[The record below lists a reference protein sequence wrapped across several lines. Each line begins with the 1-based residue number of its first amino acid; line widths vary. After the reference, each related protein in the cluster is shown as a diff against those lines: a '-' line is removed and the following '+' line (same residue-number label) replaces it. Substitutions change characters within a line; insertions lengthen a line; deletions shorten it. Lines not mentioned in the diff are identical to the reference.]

1 MKQYVRFKIEH
12 PECLLLFRM
21 GDFYELFGTD
31 AQVAHEALGI
41 TLTERTKGMPMAG
54 VPHHSMEGYLR
65 RLVEGGHR
73 VAICDQVQDPK
84 DAKGVVDRAVT
95 RVLTPGTLIDESML
109 DDAAPNHLAAVHHTG
124 ERVVIATAEL
134 STGAFEI
141 HDVPADRLVD
151 ELARIGPAELIV
163 SEPSEDDPAWLSE
176 LEQSGLAPIS
186 RRAEWTFQL
195 EHARRLLES
204 FHQVNSLEAFGLA
217 DHQPAI
223 EVAGALLQYLRET
236 QGPGGGDEPQ
246 ASLAHL
252 QPPRLCTEHEH
263 LVIDATS
270 LRSLEIARTMRA
282 GTSEGTL
289 LSVLQR
295 GRTPMGRRLLR
306 EWLCWPL
313 RDRGRIEARHRAI
326 GAFIDDDQFS
336 QRLRTILDGIQDVA
350 RIGSRISMG
359 RATPRDVVGLG
370 QSLSRLVELTDELD
384 ARPAFEHQREGL
396 ARLGLELVQIEER
409 IQETC
414 VEAPPSH
421 LRAGGLFR
429 DGVDEVL
436 DEARLLQRDANT
448 WLAQYQAR
456 IIEETSIPSLKVG
469 FNTVFGY
476 YIELSRVNSDKA
488 PESFT
493 RKQTLKNAE
502 RFITPELK
510 TFEEKVTTA
519 EARALDRERDLFI
532 ELCEAISEKNV
543 QIAQFARLVAEVDCL
558 LGLSEVAAR
567 RGWSCPKMTDAP
579 GLHIEGGRHPV
590 LESMLRDSFVPNDC
604 TLACSEHPAT
614 LALITGPNMAGKST
628 FIRQVA
634 LIALLAHAGAWVPAE
649 QARIGMM
656 DRILTRIGAS
666 DELHTGRSTF
676 MVEMTETANILH
688 HATERSL
695 IILDEIGRGTSTL
708 DGLSLAWAI
717 TETLAERRAPTLFAT
732 HYHEITSLAD
742 SMPSVSNLHV
752 TVREWNDQIIF
763 LHRIQAGRTDQS
775 YGIHVARLA
784 GLPRETLARAQEVLD
799 SLVVNEVGT
808 PEPLD
813 RTPPSDQLS
822 LFQEAV
828 DPVISRLRE
837 LSIEELSPMEAFDAL
852 RTLLTELEERS

>member
-326 GAFIDDDQFS
+326 GAFI
-336 QRLRTILDGIQDVA
+336 
-350 RIGSRISMG
+350 
-359 RATPRDVVGLG
+359 
-370 QSLSRLVELTDELD
+370 
-384 ARPAFEHQREGL
+384 
-396 ARLGLELVQIEER
+396 
-409 IQETC
+409 
-414 VEAPPSH
+414 
-421 LRAGGLFR
+421 
-429 DGVDEVL
+429 
-436 DEARLLQRDANT
+436 
-448 WLAQYQAR
+448 
-456 IIEETSIPSLKVG
+456 
-469 FNTVFGY
+469 
-476 YIELSRVNSDKA
+476 
-488 PESFT
+488 
-493 RKQTLKNAE
+493 
-502 RFITPELK
+502 
-510 TFEEKVTTA
+510 
-519 EARALDRERDLFI
+519 
-532 ELCEAISEKNV
+532 
-543 QIAQFARLVAEVDCL
+543 
-558 LGLSEVAAR
+558 
-567 RGWSCPKMTDAP
+567 
-579 GLHIEGGRHPV
+579 
-590 LESMLRDSFVPNDC
+590 
-604 TLACSEHPAT
+604 
-614 LALITGPNMAGKST
+614 
-628 FIRQVA
+628 
-634 LIALLAHAGAWVPAE
+634 
-649 QARIGMM
+649 
-656 DRILTRIGAS
+656 
-666 DELHTGRSTF
+666 
-676 MVEMTETANILH
+676 
-688 HATERSL
+688 
-695 IILDEIGRGTSTL
+695 
-708 DGLSLAWAI
+708 
-717 TETLAERRAPTLFAT
+717 
-732 HYHEITSLAD
+732 
-742 SMPSVSNLHV
+742 
-752 TVREWNDQIIF
+752 
-763 LHRIQAGRTDQS
+763 
-775 YGIHVARLA
+775 
-784 GLPRETLARAQEVLD
+784 
-799 SLVVNEVGT
+799 
-808 PEPLD
+808 
-813 RTPPSDQLS
+813 
-822 LFQEAV
+822 
-828 DPVISRLRE
+828 
-837 LSIEELSPMEAFDAL
+837 
-852 RTLLTELEERS
+852 